1 MDIIDG
7 RNMSKSLEFLDKRWS
22 HQKCPVLPGL
32 DPYVRLDLGF
42 WCLSWRGL
50 ANTRR
55 PAKACCPAGRTLA
68 RDLGRRWHEWQSWGV
83 HNQAGLDNLQ
93 PVDPPGPI
101 PAFPTLPGLHCLCS
115 SMPTTVGMPQLCLEI
130 FEPFILWVIKMF
142 TG

>member
-7 RNMSKSLEFLDKRWS
+7 RNMCKSLEFLNKHWS
-22 HQKCPVLPGL
+22 HQKSPVLPGL

-50 ANTRR
+50 ANTQW
-55 PAKACCPAGRTLA
+55 PAKACWPAGRTLA
-68 RDLGRRWHEWQSWGV
+68 RDLGRRWHEWQSLESTTGQGWTTV
-83 HNQAGLDNLQ
+83 Q

-115 SMPTTVGMPQLCLEI
+115 SMPTTVGMPQLCLEM
-130 FEPFILWVIKMF
+130 FEPFSLWAIKML

>member
-1 MDIIDG
+1 MDIIEG
-7 RNMSKSLEFLDKRWS
+7 RNMELLSKLRLNQKSPVFL
-22 HQKCPVLPGL
+22 GL
-32 DPYVRLDLGF
+32 DLCHHVRLDLGF

-50 ANTRR
+50 ANTQW

-68 RDLGRRWHEWQSWGV
+68 RDLGRRWHEWQSWESRTRQGWTTV
-83 HNQAGLDNLQ
+83 Q

-115 SMPTTVGMPQLCLEI
+115 SMPTTVGMPQLCLEM
-130 FEPFILWVIKMF
+130 FEPFSLWVIKMF